1 MNTFSLML
9 KAVGASLIALVAL
22 LILRG
27 VGSGFATLVKIG
39 GVLLLFGIAFFEISR
54 GVESIRSLVA
64 EFIEA
69 ESFVGRSI
77 TVMIKALGIAL
88 IGKVCADVCKECGE
102 GGLAQGVEA
111 VAGALIFSLSVPI
124 LSGIL
129 EFAVDVL
136 SRGS

>member
-22 LILRG
+22 LVLRG

-39 GVLLLFGIAFFEISR
+39 GVLLLFGIAIFEISR

-102 GGLAQGVEA
+102 GGLAQGVET

>member
-27 VGSGFATLVKIG
+27 VGSGFTTLVKIG
-39 GVLLLFGIAFFEISR
+39 GVLLLFGIAFFEISH
-54 GVESIRSLVA
+54 GIESIRSLVA

-102 GGLAQGVEA
+102 GGLAQGVET

>member
-1 MNTFSLML
+1 
-9 KAVGASLIALVAL
+9 
-22 LILRG
+22 
-27 VGSGFATLVKIG
+27 
-39 GVLLLFGIAFFEISR
+39 
-54 GVESIRSLVA
+54 
-64 EFIEA
+64 
-69 ESFVGRSI
+69 
-77 TVMIKALGIAL
+77 MIKALGIAL

-102 GGLAQGVEA
+102 GGLAQGVET